1 MRITGGIA
9 RSIRLKSPKGD
20 FIRPSTDSSRERL
33 FASLGTRVENCVFL
47 DLFAGTG
54 ACGLE
59 ALSRGASAGYFV
71 ELDRRAA
78 KCIHENLRNV
88 CKALGSI
95 SKDCKVFQADALKW
109 RPLSDEKFDIVFV
122 DPPYPLIEKVGPVIF
137 ESLGNWIPTDGIVIF
152 EMPAGQEYLPIG
164 WEEFRR
170 LGKRGKGDPTQRFLR
185 PINRP

>member
-33 FASLGTRVENCVFL
+33 FASLGTRVEHCVFL

-59 ALSRGASAGYFV
+59 ALSRGASGGYFV

-88 CKALGSI
+88 Y
-95 SKDCKVFQADALKW
+95 LK
-109 RPLSDEKFDIVFV
+109 R
-122 DPPYPLIEKVGPVIF
+122 
-137 ESLGNWIPTDGIVIF
+137 
-152 EMPAGQEYLPIG
+152 
-164 WEEFRR
+164 
-170 LGKRGKGDPTQRFLR
+170 
-185 PINRP
+185 